1 MPIFDVKPRSW
12 EAYLA
17 GIGASGVLM
26 ASALVIFVILIGV
39 VTFTTWPH
47 PGALLGDGGG
57 DVALETSAVPTPAP
71 ARSTSLNL
79 VKLLGGGAGPV
90 APHQGGVGRLGP
102 GGIGGE
108 PAPGD
113 SGSTVGPTGP
123 GSGGGEPQ
131 GAEQPPPPPSQS
143 DNPVSQLLAGAGDT
157 VQSNTDTLGDT
168 LGGNSTPGVG
178 GLVGGVGRALNSDLQ
193 SLAGNN

>member
-1 MPIFDVKPRSW
+1 MSILDAKPRSW

-26 ASALVIFVILIGV
+26 ASALVIFVILVGV

-47 PGALLGDGGG
+47 PGGLLGGGGG

-71 ARSTSLNL
+71 ARSSSPNL

-90 APHQGGVGRLGP
+90 APHEDGVGRLGP
-102 GGIGGE
+102 NGIGGE

-113 SGSTVGPTGP
+113 GGSSLGSTGP
-123 GSGGGEPQ
+123 GSGGGDSE
-131 GAEQPPPPPSQS
+131 GAQPPPASSQP
-143 DNPVSQLLAGAGDT
+143 DNPVSQLLAGTGNT
-157 VQSNTDTLGDT
+157 VQKETDSLGDT
-168 LGGNSTPGVG
+168 LGGNSSPGLG
-178 GLVGGVGRALNSDLQ
+178 GLVGGVGRTLNDNLQ
-193 SLAGNN
+193 SLAGN